1 VAKHSVD
8 FWLTTEDLPLPDNR
22 VTTDPAI
29 SVLDTNC
36 ITLDVLVIWAVAAHG
51 GQLRERV

>member
-1 VAKHSVD
+1 MAKHSVD

-22 VTTDPAI
+22 VTTDPAT

-36 ITLDVLVIWAVAAHG
+36 ITLDVFVIWAVAAHG